1 MVLAWHHV
9 VSCEW
14 LSQGTHKIRARDD
27 SVDCVPLD
35 NEVQQKLH
43 HLKKLTLVLPNH
55 HSKSDWFGSIF
66 FNFSLILVVFF
77 FLYIYQ
83 IEMNAPHMVLAF
95 DFN

>member
-14 LSQGTHKIRARDD
+14 LSQGTNKIRATDD
-27 SVDCVPLD
+27 AVDCVPLD

-43 HLKKLTLVLPNH
+43 HLKKLTLVFANH

-66 FNFSLILVVFF
+66 KIFLLILVD
-77 FLYIYQ
+77 YIY
-83 IEMNAPHMVLAF
+83 IYIKSK
-95 DFN
+95 